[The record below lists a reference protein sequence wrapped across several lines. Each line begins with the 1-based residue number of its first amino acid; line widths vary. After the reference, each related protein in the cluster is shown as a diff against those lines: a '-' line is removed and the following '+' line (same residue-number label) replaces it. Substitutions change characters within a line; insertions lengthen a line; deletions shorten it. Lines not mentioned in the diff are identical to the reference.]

1 MICFPALTFM
11 RRLVS
16 AIGSQICLCG
26 VKKMKNKT
34 YRLATALDVLL
45 ALLVFVAPVGA
56 AVVLRRK

>member
-1 MICFPALTFM
+1 
-11 RRLVS
+11 
-16 AIGSQICLCG
+16 
-26 VKKMKNKT
+26 MKNKT